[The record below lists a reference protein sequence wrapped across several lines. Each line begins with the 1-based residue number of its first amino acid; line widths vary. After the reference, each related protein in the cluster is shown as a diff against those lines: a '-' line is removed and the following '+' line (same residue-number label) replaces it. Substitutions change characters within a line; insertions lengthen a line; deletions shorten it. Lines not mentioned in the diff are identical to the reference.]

1 MDCGLRGS
9 TQHLGL
15 EIPVGMGRRCCDG
28 PSYEYCGQTEIWDRY
43 EAGQT
48 FTEIAASVGGV
59 CCSGCFEVLE
69 GGGGVDGV
77 PGDYGVGEEGGA
89 TRLVRP

>member
-28 PSYEYCGQTEIWDRY
+28 PSYEYCGTDRHLAMRYMVTPAARPANSSAVTWAGVVIW
-43 EAGQT
+43 
-48 FTEIAASVGGV
+48 
-59 CCSGCFEVLE
+59 
-69 GGGGVDGV
+69 
-77 PGDYGVGEEGGA
+77 GVGMVGW
-89 TRLVRP
+89 